1 MAADPFDLHRF
12 VSAQDPVMAAVTR
25 ELAAGRKASHWMWF
39 VFPQLRGLGHS
50 AMARRFGIS
59 GPAEARAYLAHSL
72 LAPRLAT
79 CTAQV
84 LALAERDP
92 ERIFGVVDAAKFR
105 SSMTLFAL
113 AGPGVVGFRDALA
126 AFYGGVA
133 DPLTEAMWR
142 EEGG

>member
-12 VSAQDPVMAAVTR
+12 VSAQDPVKTAVTR

-39 VFPQLRGLGHS
+39 VFPQLRGLGRS
-50 AMARRFGIS
+50 AIAQRFGIS
-59 GPAEARAYLAHSL
+59 GPAEARAYLAHPL
-72 LAPRLAT
+72 LAPRLAA
-79 CTAQV
+79 CAAQV

-92 ERIFGVVDAAKFR
+92 ERIFGAVDAAKFR

-113 AGPGVVGFRDALA
+113 AAPGESVFREALGA
-126 AFYGGVA
+126 LYGGAA

-142 EEGG
+142 EAGG